1 MPSRKGRVS
10 PSSTMAADIVSVG
23 DSWLNLAINKSIIE
37 PIQGAEDQEWFK
49 ALSDKWKV
57 RNTCNLPCLCRWT
70 CAVSQTCFTPLVILG
85 APFLLGFYIYQK
97 FCNLPIWNL
106 RDIKQVFSFTML
118 LILYS
123 HFLSVLHPFTENFP
137 FTYRKKLI

>member
-106 RDIKQVFSFTML
+106 RDIKQVFSFTNAID
-118 LILYS
+118 LILA
-123 HFLSVLHPFTENFP
+123 LSKCFTPF
-137 FTYRKKLI
+137 Y

>member
-70 CAVSQTCFTPLVILG
+70 CAPSQTCFTPLVILG
-85 APFLLGFYIYQK
+85 APFLLGFYIY
-97 FCNLPIWNL
+97 WNL
-106 RDIKQVFSFTML
+106 RDIKQV
-118 LILYS
+118 LISQCY
-123 HFLSVLHPFTENFP
+123 
-137 FTYRKKLI
+137 